1 MSGAMSASAA
11 AQNIGCD
18 DVLRALQE
26 VADAQTHHNAP
37 APHALYAALDRALA
51 RTIGHTLFTILSYDP
66 VTRESARI
74 YSNMPV
80 PYPTGAKKPLAG
92 GPWVDIVL
100 ERGEAYIGR
109 TRDDLASVFADH
121 ELIASLGCES
131 VLNVPVRWR
140 GQTLAS
146 LNLLHTQHWYR
157 EQQVPLARAFAQYA
171 LPALLDPQTD

>member
-1 MSGAMSASAA
+1 VSGTTSTSAA

-18 DVLRALQE
+18 AVLQALQE
-26 VADAQTHHNAP
+26 VAEAQADRN
-37 APHALYAALDRALA
+37 PHAVYAALDRALA
-51 RTIGHTLFTILSYDP
+51 HTIGHTLFTILSYDP

-100 ERGEAYIGR
+100 ERGDAYLGY

-121 ELIASLGCES
+121 ELIATLGCES

-157 EQQVPLARAFAQYA
+157 EEQVPLARAFAQYA